1 MKTLAIASATLA
13 LAFTTSP
20 ALAGSSDLPTKEIAY
35 EDLNLNTQK
44 GQERLEQRIEA
55 AARKVCRD
63 LERPSGTRIRPAEH
77 GACLANARASAMKQ
91 MATTLSDQRRG
102 G

>member
-1 MKTLAIASATLA
+1 MKTLAIGAATLA

-20 ALAGSSDLPTKEIAY
+20 ALAGSSDLPTKGVDY
-35 EDLNLNTQK
+35 SDLNLNSPQ
-44 GQERLEQRIEA
+44 GQARLEQRIES

-63 LERPSGTRIRPAEH
+63 LERSSGTRIRSHEH
-77 GACLANARASAMKQ
+77 GECLANARASAKKQ
-91 MATTLSDQRRG
+91 MATILSDQRRG

>member
-20 ALAGSSDLPTKEIAY
+20 ALAGSSDLPTKDVAY

-63 LERPSGTRIRPAEH
+63 LERPSGTRIRPAAH

-91 MATTLSDQRRG
+91 MATILSDQRRG